1 MNRRKFIQTTTLSGV
16 AFTSGLSVSCAEKK
30 SSYQNGKS
38 PWPIC
43 LNVSTIR
50 PASLEDKID
59 VAHKAGFDAIEL
71 WIGDLE
77 KYEEEGG
84 SLNVLGS
91 TIEEKGLSVPNI
103 IGLWDCMPMDNQK
116 FKDSLPSTRERM
128 RMSSN
133 VGSKHVAAIPV
144 PDREDFDV
152 ETGIRRYKEL
162 LKIGREEYGI
172 IVAFEFVGFFKGIHR
187 FGEAAGIAIDVDD
200 RDACLIMD
208 TFHLYRGG
216 SGFNGIKHI
225 NPEFI
230 ADFHINDVSSTT
242 PRNEL
247 GDKDRIYPGDGIL
260 PLVQLLKDLDSIKYR
275 GPLSLELFNRDHWK
289 QDPLKVA
296 KTGLNKIINLIS
308 QIDIREQ

>member
-1 MNRRKFIQTTTLSGV
+1 MNRRKFIQTTSIAGAAV
-16 AFTSGLSVSCAEKK
+16 ASGLSVGCAEQKNGF
-30 SSYQNGKS
+30 QNGKS

-43 LNVSTIR
+43 LNASTIR
-50 PASLEDKID
+50 PASLEEKIN
-59 VAHKAGFDAIEL
+59 VAHKAGYDAIEP

-77 KYEEEGG
+77 KYEKDGG
-84 SLNVLGS
+84 NLKELGAKIKE
-91 TIEEKGLSVPNI
+91 TGLFVPNI
-103 IGLWDCMPMDNQK
+103 IGLWDCMPMDDQA
-116 FKDSLPSTRERM
+116 FKDSLPATKERM
-128 RMSSN
+128 RMSAAI
-133 VGSKHVAAIPV
+133 GSKHVAAIPV

-162 LKIGREEYGI
+162 LNIGREEYGI

-187 FGEAAGIAIDVDD
+187 FGEAAGIAIDIDD

-225 NPEFI
+225 NADFI
-230 ADFHINDVSSTT
+230 ADFHWNDVSAST

-260 PLVQLLKDLDSIKYR
+260 PLVQLLKDLDSINYR
-275 GPLSLELFNRDHWK
+275 GPLSLELFNREHWK
-289 QDPLKVA
+289 QDPLEVA
-296 KTGLNKIINLIS
+296 KTGLKKIMDLIV
-308 QIDIREQ
+308 QAKV

>member
-1 MNRRKFIQTTTLSGV
+1 MNRRKFIQATTLSG
-16 AFTSGLSVSCAEKK
+16 AALASGFSISCAEIKDG
-30 SSYQNGKS
+30 YQNGKS

-50 PASLEDKID
+50 PAPLEEKID
-59 VAHKAGFDAIEL
+59 VAYKAGFDAIEL

-84 SLNVLGS
+84 SLKDLGL
-91 TIEEKGLSVPNI
+91 IIKEKGLLVPNI
-103 IGLWDCMPMDNQK
+103 IGLWDCMPMDDNS

-128 RMSSN
+128 RMSSA

-152 ETGIRRYKEL
+152 GTGIRRYKEL
-162 LKIGREEYGI
+162 LNIGREEYGI

-187 FGEAAGIAIDVDD
+187 FGEAAGIAIDADD

-216 SGFNGIKHI
+216 SGFNAIKHI
-225 NPEFI
+225 NPDFI
-230 ADFHINDVSSTT
+230 ADFHFNDVPSTI

-275 GPLSLELFNRDHWK
+275 GPLSLELFNRDQWK
-289 QDPLKVA
+289 EDPLEVA
-296 KTGLNKIINLIS
+296 KTGLNKIMNLIS
-308 QIDIREQ
+308 QIYI